1 MPLYKLSHTD
11 EITLEKEKESLL
23 DEISTLK
30 GILSNPDKLNRV
42 LCKDLKEIAEKYGDD
57 RRTQI
62 IEKEGTTE
70 VDKRELIA
78 KEDVMIAVTR
88 DGYVKRSTMKS
99 YRTSGENVAP
109 GIKDGDALVSC
120 GLGNTIDYL
129 IAFTSLGNYVS
140 IPVHKL
146 PETKWKDEGVHLNQF
161 ATLQAGEKI
170 VKAVVYNILRN
181 DLYLAFLSKFG
192 QIKRMCIDCLDF
204 SKHSKPVKC
213 MKLLTGDEIVGVECL
228 TGNSDILILSADG
241 RGTFFNENELTIV
254 GAKAGGVKSMN
265 GLNKTSAACMLSFDE
280 DEYSKIVIFTDK
292 ASYRIIDTNRLT
304 KTQRLGKAMELV
316 PSFKYEKHLVVA
328 MRKIVTR
335 EDVNTYSLYL
345 SDQSTY
351 ELPIDNYFLTDVT
364 KNAKKNIDV
373 PAKVT
378 IVNAYS
384 AFLERIDAKST
395 SHPIIPKERP
405 LDGSE
410 EGFDSGEDG
419 SSAPEDDGA
428 SEGAT
433 KDSKIEQIS
442 IFDDLD
448 E

>member
-1 MPLYKLSHTD
+1 
-11 EITLEKEKESLL
+11 
-23 DEISTLK
+23 
-30 GILSNPDKLNRV
+30 
-42 LCKDLKEIAEKYGDD
+42 
-57 RRTQI
+57 
-62 IEKEGTTE
+62 
-70 VDKRELIA
+70 
-78 KEDVMIAVTR
+78 
-88 DGYVKRSTMKS
+88 
-99 YRTSGENVAP
+99 
-109 GIKDGDALVSC
+109 
-120 GLGNTIDYL
+120 
-129 IAFTSLGNYVS
+129 
-140 IPVHKL
+140 
-146 PETKWKDEGVHLNQF
+146 
-161 ATLQAGEKI
+161 
-170 VKAVVYNILRN
+170 
-181 DLYLAFLSKFG
+181 
-192 QIKRMCIDCLDF
+192 MCIDCLDF

-265 GLNKTSAACMLSFDE
+265 GLNNSSAACMLSFDE

-335 EDVNTYSLYL
+335 DDVNTYSLYL

-364 KNAKKNIDV
+364 KNAKKNIDI
-373 PAKVT
+373 PAKVM

-405 LDGSE
+405 LDSSE
-410 EGFDSGEDG
+410 EGFDAGEDSG
-419 SSAPEDDGA
+419 DDGA
-428 SEGAT
+428 DEGTSESST
-433 KDSKIEQIS
+433 KDTKIEQIS